1 MVLVGSY
8 FGNERFGHG
17 AGFASH
23 VAERGR
29 FPDRWGL
36 RSFKRFFDG
45 VGTHVKQLGHVLRYL
60 GVGHVDIGGSA
71 GVDIEAYGLCH
82 TDGIGN
88 LDESFASHAGG
99 NEILGDVTG
108 RIGCRAVDLGGSL
121 PEKAPP
127 PWAPRPP

>member
-8 FGNERFGHG
+8 FEMNVLVTVRGSRPMWPNEG
-17 AGFASH
+17 GFLIDG
-23 VAERGR
+23 VAQ
-29 FPDRWGL
+29 FQAL
-36 RSFKRFFDG
+36 FDG